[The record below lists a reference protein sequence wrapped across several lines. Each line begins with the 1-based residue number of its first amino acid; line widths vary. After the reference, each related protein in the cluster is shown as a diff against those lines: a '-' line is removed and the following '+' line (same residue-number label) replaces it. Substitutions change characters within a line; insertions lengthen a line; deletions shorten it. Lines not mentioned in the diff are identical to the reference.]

1 MKINTIVPE
10 KQEYLRSLVDIDQS
24 PKRLYF
30 IGKIPEKRLPTVA
43 IIGSRK
49 PTAYGKEVTGRLA
62 YELAAKGVVVVSGLA
77 IGIDGL
83 AHQGALEANGTTLA
97 VLGNGLNQIYPSS
110 HQQLAKNIIKNEGA
124 IISEY
129 EPSMPGLPHQ
139 FLERNRI
146 VSGLSDAIIVVEA
159 ATRSGTLSTAAHAL
173 NQGREVFAVPGNIT
187 SPLSAGCNAL
197 IKQGATPLTSSADVL
212 DVIAPQDSA
221 RQASLVLGDNRE
233 EAMIIELL
241 QKGLR
246 DGDELLEQSQFDP
259 VLFNQTL
266 SMLEI
271 KGIIKALGANQ
282 WTLR

>member
-77 IGIDGL
+77 IGVDGL
-83 AHQGALEANGTTLA
+83 AHQGALEAGGITLA

-212 DVIAPQDSA
+212 EIIAPQDNL
-221 RQASLVLGDNRE
+221 RQAPLVLGDNRE
-233 EAMIIELL
+233 EAMLIELL

-246 DGDELLEQSQFDP
+246 DGDDLLTESQLDP

-271 KGIIKALGANQ
+271 KGLIKALGANQ